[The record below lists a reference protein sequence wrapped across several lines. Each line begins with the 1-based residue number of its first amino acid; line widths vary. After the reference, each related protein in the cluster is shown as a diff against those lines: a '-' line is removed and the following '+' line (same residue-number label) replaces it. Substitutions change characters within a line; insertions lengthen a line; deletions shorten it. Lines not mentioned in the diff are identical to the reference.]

1 MSTAFQVV
9 YKTKEYICF
18 EIKFF
23 KLTSSNGMTLNFLV
37 NSRKEIFHNGNEN
50 NDMSAAQ
57 ERIPLPI
64 ETVTQAHN

>member
-9 YKTKEYICF
+9 YKTKEYIYF

-50 NDMSAAQ
+50 NMSAQ

-64 ETVTQAHN
+64 ETITQAHN